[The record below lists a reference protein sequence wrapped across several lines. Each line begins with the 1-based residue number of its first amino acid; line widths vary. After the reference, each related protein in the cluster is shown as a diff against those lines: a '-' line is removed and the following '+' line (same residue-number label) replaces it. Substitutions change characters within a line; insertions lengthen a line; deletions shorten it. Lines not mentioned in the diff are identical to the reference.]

1 MTPIVDGLEEE
12 YGDRVAFQR
21 MNVDQADGR
30 AAAET
35 YRVLG
40 HPAIVILD
48 AGGNVVFSRV
58 GVQPRDDLAAALA
71 KLLANAGQ

>member
-1 MTPIVDGLEEE
+1 MEPIVDGLEEE

-30 AAAET
+30 AAAKT
-35 YRVLG
+35 YGVRG
-40 HPAIVILD
+40 HPAIIVLD

-58 GVQPRDDLAAALA
+58 GVQPREDVAAALE
-71 KLLANAGQ
+71 KLL